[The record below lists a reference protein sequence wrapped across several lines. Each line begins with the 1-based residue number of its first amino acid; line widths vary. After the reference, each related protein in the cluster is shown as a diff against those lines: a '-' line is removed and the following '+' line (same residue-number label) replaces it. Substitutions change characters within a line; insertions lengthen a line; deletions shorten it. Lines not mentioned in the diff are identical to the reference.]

1 MDAYKPRILDSIL
14 KNELEA
20 FGAVS
25 IVGAKWCGKTT
36 TAREQAK
43 SVLYMQDPDR
53 QTSYLQLAQIQPST
67 LLEGENPR
75 LIDEWQLA
83 PPLWDAVRHSVDMRG
98 ESGLYILTGST
109 SVDESKI
116 QHSGAGRIS
125 RLKMYPMSLYESLDS
140 TGSVHLEDLFNK
152 GGEIE
157 GYSDLSIENYAE
169 LIVRGGWPGAVGKPA
184 HVVFRLIS
192 GYCDSLIQSDIKA
205 VDGVSRDEV
214 KVTGVLKA
222 IARNVGTAVSNA
234 TLIKDMNANGLEI
247 HPNTFDSYT
256 NALRKLFILD
266 ELSAWSPRLRSK
278 SIIRTSKTKY
288 FADPAI
294 AAHFLQAG
302 AKDILFDFRSF
313 GLLFENLAVRDL
325 RIYMQKLG
333 GQVANYRDSSGL
345 EVDMILHRNDGQWAA
360 VEIKLGENSVEKAA
374 QNLLKFK
381 SQIDEEE
388 MRSPAFLM
396 VITGSQYAYRRPDG
410 VYVVPLG
417 CLAP

>member
-1 MDAYKPRILDSIL
+1 
-14 KNELEA
+14 
-20 FGAVS
+20 
-25 IVGAKWCGKTT
+25 
-36 TAREQAK
+36 
-43 SVLYMQDPDR
+43 
-53 QTSYLQLAQIQPST
+53 
-67 LLEGENPR
+67 
-75 LIDEWQLA
+75 
-83 PPLWDAVRHSVDMRG
+83 
-98 ESGLYILTGST
+98 
-109 SVDESKI
+109 
-116 QHSGAGRIS
+116 
-125 RLKMYPMSLYESLDS
+125 
-140 TGSVHLEDLFNK
+140 
-152 GGEIE
+152 
-157 GYSDLSIENYAE
+157 
-169 LIVRGGWPGAVGKPA
+169 
-184 HVVFRLIS
+184 
-192 GYCDSLIQSDIKA
+192 
-205 VDGVSRDEV
+205 
-214 KVTGVLKA
+214 
-222 IARNVGTAVSNA
+222 VGTAVSNA
-234 TLIKDMNANGLEI
+234 SLIKDINANGLEI

-294 AAHFLQAG
+294 AAHFLQVG